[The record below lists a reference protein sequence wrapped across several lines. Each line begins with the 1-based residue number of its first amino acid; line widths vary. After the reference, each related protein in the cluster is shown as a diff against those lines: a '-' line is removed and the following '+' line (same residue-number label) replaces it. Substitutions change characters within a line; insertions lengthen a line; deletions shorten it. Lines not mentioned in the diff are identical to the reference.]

1 MRLSL
6 LEVWHRLLSP
16 LVKSLTT
23 SLDLVT
29 RVLYRLR
36 FASEQRPFDVVSLVY
51 IWPLL
56 ATVLQKGGIERAA
69 GEEADEQITLA
80 IETLSYHTDL
90 CKSVY
95 VSLTCLVG

>member
-1 MRLSL
+1 M
-6 LEVWHRLLSP
+6 
-16 LVKSLTT
+16 LTFVP
-23 SLDLVT
+23 DLVT

-36 FASEQRPFDVVSLVY
+36 FASEQRPFDVVSSVY

-56 ATVLQKGGIERAA
+56 ATVLRHGGVERPA

-90 CKSVY
+90 CKP
-95 VSLTCLVG
+95 SLLHAATYSNG